1 VVLWNPHSVQPYGF
15 YSPWKGRSLFV
26 RMEPG
31 VPLSRRLRLPP
42 GDYRVSVTADGP
54 VDIALGGQAVVS
66 GEPVTVARF
75 PRLEI
80 SAPAVTKLRGITI
93 RERSER

>member
-1 VVLWNPHSVQPYGF
+1 
-15 YSPWKGRSLFV
+15 
-26 RMEPG
+26 
-31 VPLSRRLRLPP
+31 
-42 GDYRVSVTADGP
+42 VTADGP